1 MECSWPRR
9 YRFGCQRA
17 SGVQVVNHGSFCL
30 HTGQWTALMRE
41 GETMDH
47 ARVRGNACGQG
58 IGCCVWMRPHQ
69 GRARPTQPP
78 CPHEQELMC
87 RMPRTPINGAGGL
100 TWCTSEYRSGHVLP
114 HTGVRG
120 CGGRAPRPCGRVVG
134 MAGTGTPC
142 VSRQPVAYQTIRL
155 MKKACRRLFL
165 GDRQQNR
172 FDSKNRH
179 IATV

>member
-1 MECSWPRR
+1 MH
-9 YRFGCQRA
+9 
-17 SGVQVVNHGSFCL
+17 N
-30 HTGQWTALMRE
+30 GQWTALMRE

-47 ARVRGNACGQG
+47 ARLRGNACGQG
-58 IGCCVWMRPHQ
+58 IGCCAWMRPHQ

-78 CPHEQELMC
+78 CPHERELMC

-134 MAGTGTPC
+134 MPCKGRHTMCVEAAGGQWCSNLCMCIFPGL
-142 VSRQPVAYQTIRL
+142 PVLHCYYPGNLARALLVDKTSTKAAITI
-155 MKKACRRLFL
+155 
-165 GDRQQNR
+165 
-172 FDSKNRH
+172 
-179 IATV
+179 T